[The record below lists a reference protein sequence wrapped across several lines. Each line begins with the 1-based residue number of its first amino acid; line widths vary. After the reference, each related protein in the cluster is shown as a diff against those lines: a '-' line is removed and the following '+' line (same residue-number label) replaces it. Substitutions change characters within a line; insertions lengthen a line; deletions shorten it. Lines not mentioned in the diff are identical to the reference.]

1 MPALAWQD
9 FNRGLVM
16 QNQVNP
22 KYEIALAIGL
32 IVFSI
37 IVYIASLSLPEPE
50 YEPLG
55 SAALPQGLAVVMS
68 FLCLIMLARAIPRLK
83 TFEAKVDPNPEV
95 IPRPWISAGVFF
107 LTVVFVGVLD
117 FGILSFVP
125 AGIIY
130 LTGVGFLLTHRSLKQ
145 LPWVIAFSVVVTVS
159 SFLLF
164 TKMFYIDLP

>member
-1 MPALAWQD
+1 
-9 FNRGLVM
+9 M